1 MRAGDDPKL
10 FGRTDAHE
18 PHEVLHVTFVRP
30 PRLLVAD
37 IPKPLD
43 GRGHL
48 GEPVEL
54 RGRERTRVPLDDQ
67 GRVRVFVPLTF
78 LQTFTH
84 DNLFYQE

>member
-1 MRAGDDPKL
+1 MRPSDDPKL

-18 PHEVLHVTFVRP
+18 PHEVLHIPFVRP

-37 IPKPLD
+37 IPKPLN

-54 RGRERTRVPLDDQ
+54 GGRERTRTLLDDQ
-67 GRVRVFVPLTF
+67 GLVMVFLPF
-78 LQTFTH
+78 GFRPA
-84 DNLFYQE
+84 FYP

>member
-10 FGRTDAHE
+10 FGALYAHE
-18 PHEVLHVTFVRP
+18 PHEVLHVIFVRS

-37 IPKPLD
+37 VCNPLD

-54 RGRERTRVPLDDQ
+54 GGRERTPRVLDDQ
-67 GRVRVFVPLTF
+67 VYLLIKSG
-78 LQTFTH
+78 
-84 DNLFYQE
+84 